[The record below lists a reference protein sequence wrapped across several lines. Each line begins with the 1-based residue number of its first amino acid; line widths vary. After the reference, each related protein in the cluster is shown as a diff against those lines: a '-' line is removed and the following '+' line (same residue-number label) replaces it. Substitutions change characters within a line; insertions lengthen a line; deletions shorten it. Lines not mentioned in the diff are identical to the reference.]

1 MLITPRTYQLS
12 QEDTD
17 RWNRTS
23 DNVHLSPRFHTL
35 LGWRA
40 DKAEAIQAYK
50 MLLVHQSGYVRVGE
64 VVRYTLTYTPSL
76 DQILPTPTELHV
88 KIKNTSAIPLRAA
101 YLHGPYTLYTSCYP
115 SDFDPNQ
122 QYHDSEIRGIPQYE
136 PYLKAGGSWTASI
149 PVPEETRLTVPGA
162 RHANYSSS
170 NVGSDSDEEAR
181 RRSITWIIEITS
193 QVIFSSSAAV
203 HFELLVG
210 RDQKSLEFGINGSLS
225 SSGIPSPAHINDH
238 QSLRSV
244 AHGDSP
250 FIVTKGVFSKSVTL
264 VFDDLKSL
272 WNRPECSA
280 FKEREEINSKLI
292 ASSNKSRSRHPIPA
306 ADLSPRLEH
315 HAGSNKKRR
324 IHLVILTHGLHSNL
338 GADMLYLKESI
349 DAAAEEAKKA
359 KKKSGLSDTNYT
371 GRGSEISGKK
381 EDDEEVIVRG
391 FPGNVTRTERG
402 IQYLGKRL
410 AKYVLLMT
418 YPDQPYL
425 PVKQRKQKNNAIAS
439 PEISIHNDPWADRPS
454 DCQVTSIS
462 FIGHSL
468 GGLIQTYAIAYIQK
482 HSPEFFERIKP
493 INFVALATPFLGLS
507 NENPVYVRFALDLGL
522 VGKTGQDLG
531 LSWMSPK
538 VRSRWDA
545 IISKFA
551 GNSGPSQQQQAPAS
565 KPLLRIL
572 PAGPAHQVLQRFR
585 NRTVYSNVVN
595 DGIVPLRTSCLL
607 FLDWRGLDR
616 VQKARRGNGLVGTMA
631 EWGWAELTGANSVS
645 PTTHHHPHHH
655 RRSHSNLSVGDGTQH
670 QTVEGISTPTSHG
683 QVSPGL
689 HPTQSPTQGHLLG
702 DSPLHTEPEPM
713 SPVSTSSNSREL
725 PPPSPN
731 PFNNLFGMF
740 QSKQSRSSSS
750 SKKSTKIIR
759 RSQTLAPSGESE
771 HNMNSVESYP
781 PIVRGNS
788 LYDDEDLSAPPRTTI
803 FESAGDVLRP
813 PLPPTEFII
822 DPTSRPR
829 TIFHDRIYHPED
841 IPPPVLKKRGTIFSG
856 SRGSNNDTDVDVDQV
871 AAQGYK
877 GSGLRVEEKI
887 ARAYHQGLSWRKVL
901 VRLEPDAHNN
911 IIVRRM
917 FANAYGWPVIKHLVD
932 NHFGD
937 TYSARTEDALESNRE
952 RAKPLDFRVT
962 DSGEETFGQTN
973 TESPQQLPFR
983 QHASL
988 PPDIDAQE
996 HALETSEYDGTATRP
1011 ADKGSPASRKSNDSA
1026 KWTDRYFSGGDSA
1039 SDAQSDHEQSI

>member
-1 MLITPRTYQLS
+1 
-12 QEDTD
+12 
-17 RWNRTS
+17 
-23 DNVHLSPRFHTL
+23 
-35 LGWRA
+35 
-40 DKAEAIQAYK
+40 

-64 VVRYTLTYTPSL
+64 VVRFVLSFMEIILHMLIRIAWVSCRYTLTYTPSL

-88 KIKNTSAIPLRAA
+88 KVKNTSAIPLRAA
-101 YLHGPYTLYTSCYP
+101 YLHGPYTLYTACYP
-115 SDFDPNQ
+115 SEFDPNQ
-122 QYHDSEIRGIPQYE
+122 HYYDSEIKGVPQYE
-136 PYLKAGGSWTASI
+136 PYLKAGGSWTAKI

-162 RHANYSSS
+162 RHGNHSGS
-170 NVGSDSDEEAR
+170 NAGSDSDDDPR
-181 RRSITWIIEITS
+181 RKSITWVIEITS

-210 RDQKSLEFGINGSLS
+210 RDPKSLEFGINGSLT
-225 SSGIPSPAHINDH
+225 SSGMPPPAHINEH
-238 QSLRSV
+238 QILRKGGDGDASV
-244 AHGDSP
+244 IAR
-250 FIVTKGVFSKSVTL
+250 KGVFSKSVTL
-264 VFDDLKSL
+264 VFDDIRSL
-272 WNRPECSA
+272 WSSPECST
-280 FKEREEINSKLI
+280 FTEREEINSKLV
-292 ASSNKSRSRHPIPA
+292 ALSNQPRSHHVIHA
-306 ADLSPRLEH
+306 TSLSPRLERN
-315 HAGSNKKRR
+315 APDKKKRR
-324 IHLVILTHGLHSNL
+324 IHLVILTHGLHGNL

-349 DAAAEEAKKA
+349 DAAAEEARRA
-359 KKKSGLSDTNYT
+359 KMDSTTSQDGTRSD
-371 GRGSEISGKK
+371 E
-381 EDDEEVIVRG
+381 EEDEEVIVRG

-425 PVKQRKQKNNAIAS
+425 PTKKKMQKNNANAS
-439 PEISIHNDPWADRPS
+439 PGIPIDYDPWDRHPS

-531 LSWMSPK
+531 LSWMSPR

-551 GNSGPSQQQQAPAS
+551 GNSSPSQQEQAPAS

-631 EWGWAELTGANSVS
+631 EWGWAELTGANSIS
-645 PTTHHHPHHH
+645 PTAQHHHHDRSQSNISAVDGIQAQHHA
-655 RRSHSNLSVGDGTQH
+655 G
-670 QTVEGISTPTSHG
+670 EGVLTPSLNG
-683 QVSPGL
+683 QASPAL
-689 HPTQSPTQGHLLG
+689 LPIPSPAQDQILV
-702 DSPLHTEPEPM
+702 DNPIQAEPEPM
-713 SPVSTSSNSREL
+713 SPVSTGSNSREN
-725 PPPSPN
+725 PSSPN
-731 PFNNLFGMF
+731 PFNHFFGMF
-740 QSKQSRSSSS
+740 HSKQSRSSSS

-759 RSQTLAPSGESE
+759 RSQTLAPSGESTD
-771 HNMNSVESYP
+771 NMNSVESYP

-813 PLPPTEFII
+813 PLPPTEFIT

-841 IPPPVLKKRGTIFSG
+841 IPPPILKKRGAIFSG
-856 SRGSNNDTDVDVDQV
+856 SRGSNNDTDVDIEQV

-901 VRLEPDAHNN
+901 VRMEPDAHNN

-917 FANAYGWPVIKHLVD
+917 FSNAYGWPVVKHLVD
-932 NHFGD
+932 NHFGN

-952 RAKPLDFRVT
+952 RAKPLDVKVT
-962 DSGEETFGQTN
+962 DSGEETYGQSN
-973 TESPQQLPFR
+973 TSPQQQQLPFR
-983 QHASL
+983 HYATL
-988 PPDIDAQE
+988 PPEIEGQE
-996 HALETSEYDGTATRP
+996 HSSEASEDYGTATRL
-1011 ADKGSPASRKSNDSA
+1011 ADIGRQSSRKSTDSA

-1039 SDAQSDHEQSI
+1039 SEGQSDHEELLA

>member
-1 MLITPRTYQLS
+1 M
-12 QEDTD
+12 
-17 RWNRTS
+17 
-23 DNVHLSPRFHTL
+23 
-35 LGWRA
+35 
-40 DKAEAIQAYK
+40 
-50 MLLVHQSGYVRVGE
+50 
-64 VVRYTLTYTPSL
+64 
-76 DQILPTPTELHV
+76 
-88 KIKNTSAIPLRAA
+88 KNTSAIPLRAA
-101 YLHGPYTLYTSCYP
+101 YLHGPYTLYTACYP

-122 QYHDSEIRGIPQYE
+122 QYHDSETKGVPQYE
-136 PYLKAGGSWTASI
+136 PYLKAGGSWTAKI

-162 RHANYSSS
+162 RRDNHSGSYS
-170 NVGSDSDEEAR
+170 GSDSDDELR
-181 RRSITWIIEITS
+181 KSITWIIEITS

-210 RDQKSLEFGINGSLS
+210 RDPKSLEFGINGSLT
-225 SSGIPSPAHINDH
+225 SSGIPPPAHINEH
-238 QSLRSV
+238 QILRKGGN
-244 AHGDSP
+244 GDAS
-250 FIVTKGVFSKSVTL
+250 ILATKGVFSKSVSL
-264 VFDDLKSL
+264 VFDDIKSL
-272 WNRPECSA
+272 WNKPECSA
-280 FKEREEINSKLI
+280 FKEREEINSKLV
-292 ASSNKSRSRHPIPA
+292 ALSNQPRSNHIVHTA
-306 ADLSPRLEH
+306 GLSPRQER
-315 HAGSNKKRR
+315 NVPIKKKRR

-349 DAAAEEAKKA
+349 DAAAGEAKRANKD
-359 KKKSGLSDTNYT
+359 ST
-371 GRGSEISGKK
+371 SESSPDN
-381 EDDEEVIVRG
+381 ETESSEEQDEEVIVRG

-425 PVKQRKQKNNAIAS
+425 PTKKKKQKSNANAGPGI
-439 PEISIHNDPWADRPS
+439 PIDYDPWDRHPS

-482 HSPEFFERIKP
+482 HSPEFFERITP

-531 LSWMSPK
+531 LSWMSPR

-551 GNSGPSQQQQAPAS
+551 GNSGPSQQEQVPAS

-616 VQKARRGNGLVGTMA
+616 VQKARRENGLVGTMA

-645 PTTHHHPHHH
+645 PTAHHHHHH
-655 RRSHSNLSVGDGTQH
+655 RSHSDASAVDGEQAQH
-670 QTVEGISTPTSHG
+670 HAVEGVSTPSSHG
-683 QVSPGL
+683 QASPGL
-689 HPTQSPTQGHLLG
+689 PLSSPTQSQILE
-702 DSPLHTEPEPM
+702 SPIQAEPEPM
-713 SPVSTSSNSREL
+713 SPVSTGSGSREHH
-725 PPPSPN
+725 PSTAS
-731 PFNNLFGMF
+731 PFNNFFGMF
-740 QSKQSRSSSS
+740 QPKQSRSSSS

-759 RSQTLAPSGESE
+759 RSQTLAPSGESTD
-771 HNMNSVESYP
+771 NMNSVESYP

-788 LYDDEDLSAPPRTTI
+788 LYEDEDLSAPPRTTI

-813 PLPPTEFII
+813 PLPPIEFIT

-841 IPPPVLKKRGTIFSG
+841 IPPPILKKRGTIFS
-856 SRGSNNDTDVDVDQV
+856 SPRGSNNDADVDIEQA

-887 ARAYHQGLSWRKVL
+887 ARAYHQGISWRKVL
-901 VRLEPDAHNN
+901 VRMEPDAHNN

-917 FANAYGWPVIKHLVD
+917 FANAYGWPVVKHLVD
-932 NHFGD
+932 NHFGN
-937 TYSARTEDALESNRE
+937 TYSARTDDTLESNRE
-952 RAKPLDFRVT
+952 RAKPLNVRVT
-962 DSGEETFGQTN
+962 DSGEETFGP
-973 TESPQQLPFR
+973 SPQQQQLPFR
-983 QHASL
+983 HYTSQPKIEDQGHPSEAS
-988 PPDIDAQE
+988 E
-996 HALETSEYDGTATRP
+996 HDGAATRP
-1011 ADKGSPASRKSNDSA
+1011 AGIGRQSSRRSTDSA

-1039 SDAQSDHEQSI
+1039 SEGESDHQEQLV

>member
-1 MLITPRTYQLS
+1 MLLTPRTYQLS
-12 QEDTD
+12 QEDTG
-17 RWNRTS
+17 RWSRTS
-23 DNVHLSPRFHTL
+23 DNIHLSPRFHTL
-35 LGWRA
+35 IGWRA
-40 DKAEAIQAYK
+40 DKAEAVRAYK

-88 KIKNTSAIPLRAA
+88 KVKNTSAIPLRAA
-101 YLHGPYTLYTSCYP
+101 YLHGPYTLYTACYP
-115 SDFDPNQ
+115 SEFDPNQ
-122 QYHDSEIRGIPQYE
+122 QYHDSEIKGIPQYE
-136 PYLKAGGSWTASI
+136 PYLKAGGSWTATI

-162 RHANYSSS
+162 RHGNHSGS
-170 NVGSDSDEEAR
+170 NLGSDSDDEPR
-181 RRSITWIIEITS
+181 RRSITWVIEITS

-210 RDQKSLEFGINGSLS
+210 RDPKSLEFGINGSLT
-225 SSGIPSPAHINDH
+225 SSGMPPPAHINEH
-238 QSLRSV
+238 QTLRKG
-244 AHGDSP
+244 GDGEAP
-250 FIVTKGVFSKSVTL
+250 VIATKGVFSKSVKL
-264 VFDDLKSL
+264 VFDDIKSL
-272 WNRPECSA
+272 WNRPECST
-280 FKEREEINSKLI
+280 FREREEINSKLI
-292 ASSNKSRSRHPIPA
+292 SLSNQPRSQHVMHATSLSS
-306 ADLSPRLEH
+306 RLERN
-315 HAGSNKKRR
+315 GPIQKKRR

-349 DAAAEEAKKA
+349 DAAAEEAKRA
-359 KKKSGLSDTNYT
+359 KKDSTECQAGSDHET
-371 GRGSEISGKK
+371 RSDE
-381 EDDEEVIVRG
+381 EEDEEVIVRG

-425 PVKQRKQKNNAIAS
+425 PTKKKKRKNNPNSS
-439 PEISIHNDPWADRPS
+439 PGTEIDYNPWDIRPS

-507 NENPVYVRFALDLGL
+507 NENPVY
-522 VGKTGQDLG
+522 
-531 LSWMSPK
+531 
-538 VRSRWDA
+538 
-545 IISKFA
+545 FA
-551 GNSGPSQQQQAPAS
+551 GSSSPSQQEQAPAS

-645 PTTHHHPHHH
+645 PTAQHHQHH
-655 RRSHSNLSVGDGTQH
+655 RSQSNISAVDGIQAQYHS
-670 QTVEGISTPTSHG
+670 VEEVSIPNSHG
-683 QVSPGL
+683 QA
-689 HPTQSPTQGHLLG
+689 SPTLLQLP
-702 DSPLHTEPEPM
+702 SPMPDHNLEEPPIQAVPEPI
-713 SPVSTSSNSREL
+713 SPVSTGSDSREH
-725 PPPSPN
+725 PSSPN
-731 PFNNLFGMF
+731 PFNHFFGMF
-740 QSKQSRSSSS
+740 QSKQSKGSSS

-759 RSQTLAPSGESE
+759 RSQTLAPSGESTD
-771 HNMNSVESYP
+771 NMNSIESYP

-841 IPPPVLKKRGTIFSG
+841 IPPPIWKKRSVILSG
-856 SRGSNNDTDVDVDQV
+856 SRGSNNDKDVDIEQ
-871 AAQGYK
+871 AATQGYK

-901 VRLEPDAHNN
+901 VRMEPDAHNN

-917 FANAYGWPVIKHLVD
+917 FSNAYGWPVVKHMVD
-932 NHFGD
+932 NHFGN
-937 TYSARTEDALESNRE
+937 TYSARTDDALESNRE
-952 RAKPLDFRVT
+952 RAKPLDVQVT
-962 DSGEETFGQTN
+962 ESGEETFGQSN
-973 TESPQQLPFR
+973 TSSHQQQLPFR
-983 QHASL
+983 HYASL
-988 PPDIDAQE
+988 PPEIERQGHSSEASE
-996 HALETSEYDGTATRP
+996 HDGAATRL
-1011 ADKGSPASRKSNDSA
+1011 ADIGRQSSRKSTDSA
-1026 KWTDRYFSGGDSA
+1026 MWTDRYFSGGDSA
-1039 SDAQSDHEQSI
+1039 SEGQSDHEEQLA

>member
-1 MLITPRTYQLS
+1 
-12 QEDTD
+12 
-17 RWNRTS
+17 
-23 DNVHLSPRFHTL
+23 
-35 LGWRA
+35 
-40 DKAEAIQAYK
+40 
-50 MLLVHQSGYVRVGE
+50 MLLVHQSGYVR
-64 VVRYTLTYTPSL
+64 
-76 DQILPTPTELHV
+76 ILPTPTELHV
-88 KIKNTSAIPLRAA
+88 KVKNTSAIPLRAA
-101 YLHGPYTLYTSCYP
+101 YLHGPYTLYTACYP
-115 SDFDPNQ
+115 SGFDPNQ
-122 QYHDSEIRGIPQYE
+122 QYHDSETKGIPQYE
-136 PYLKAGGSWTASI
+136 PYLKAGGSWTAKI

-162 RHANYSSS
+162 RHGNHSGS
-170 NVGSDSDEEAR
+170 NLGSDSDDEPR
-181 RRSITWIIEITS
+181 RRSITWVIEITS

-210 RDQKSLEFGINGSLS
+210 RDPKSLEFGINGSLT
-225 SSGIPSPAHINDH
+225 SSGMPAPAHINEH
-238 QSLRSV
+238 QILRKGGN
-244 AHGDSP
+244 GDAP
-250 FIVTKGVFSKSVTL
+250 IIATKGVFSKSVRL
-264 VFDDLKSL
+264 VFDDIKSL
-272 WNRPECSA
+272 WNSPECSA
-280 FKEREEINSKLI
+280 FKEREEINSKLV
-292 ASSNKSRSRHPIPA
+292 ALSNQSRSHHVVHA
-306 ADLSPRLEH
+306 ASLSPRLERN
-315 HAGSNKKRR
+315 APIKKKRR

-349 DAAAEEAKKA
+349 DAAAEEAKRA
-359 KKKSGLSDTNYT
+359 KKDSTIQS
-371 GRGSEISGKK
+371 SP
-381 EDDEEVIVRG
+381 EDETEGGEEQDEEVIVRG

-425 PVKQRKQKNNAIAS
+425 PTKKKKQKSSANANPGI
-439 PEISIHNDPWADRPS
+439 PVDYDPWDRHPS

-462 FIGHSL
+462 FVGHSL

-531 LSWMSPK
+531 LSWMSPR

-545 IISKFA
+545 IINKFA
-551 GNSGPSQQQQAPAS
+551 GNSGPSQQDQAPAS

-645 PTTHHHPHHH
+645 PTAQHH
-655 RRSHSNLSVGDGTQH
+655 RHHRSHSNIAAVDGIQAQH
-670 QTVEGISTPTSHG
+670 HPAEGVSTPSSHG
-683 QVSPGL
+683 QTSPGL
-689 HPTQSPTQGHLLG
+689 IPLPSPTPGQILEET
-702 DSPLHTEPEPM
+702 PIQAEPEPM
-713 SPVSTSSNSREL
+713 SPVSTGSNSREHH
-725 PPPSPN
+725 PSSPN

-759 RSQTLAPSGESE
+759 RSQTLAPSGESTD
-771 HNMNSVESYP
+771 NMNSVESYP

-788 LYDDEDLSAPPRTTI
+788 LYEDEDLSAPPRTTI

-841 IPPPVLKKRGTIFSG
+841 IPPPILKKRGPIFSG
-856 SRGSNNDTDVDVDQV
+856 SRGSSNGTDVDIEQA

-901 VRLEPDAHNN
+901 VRMEPDAHNN

-917 FANAYGWPVIKHLVD
+917 FANAYGWPVVKHMVD
-932 NHFGD
+932 NHFGN
-937 TYSARTEDALESNRE
+937 TYSARTDDALESNRE
-952 RAKPLDFRVT
+952 RAKPLDVRVT
-962 DSGEETFGQTN
+962 DSGEETFAQ
-973 TESPQQLPFR
+973 SPQQQQLPFR
-983 QHASL
+983 HYATL
-988 PPDIDAQE
+988 PPDIEGQGDSPEASE
-996 HALETSEYDGTATRP
+996 HDTAAMRL
-1011 ADKGSPASRKSNDSA
+1011 ADIGRQSSRKSTDSA

-1039 SDAQSDHEQSI
+1039 SEGQSDHEEQLV